1 MCMCFVFLPTL
12 MKMHLSRPDLSVMT
26 STLNKS
32 IKNYINSVKISS
44 RAHKVWLLTRQA
56 IIISMLISRNA
67 VRRDKKWNHLNLKV
81 CLLPRSPSVS
91 WFSHLSLSPPP
102 PLFHYCIMGCIIRI
116 SADSITLLP
125 RLHRTVSDTAL
136 LCARWVLSDAAGE
149 TKPAELKKT
158 GGEQRQTDVLKR
170 GLHVCCVVSGGL
182 KWSHSQRGACMWG
195 LRRRRKRG

>member
-1 MCMCFVFLPTL
+1 MKSLKFESLSFSPTF
-12 MKMHLSRPDLSVMT
+12 S
-26 STLNKS
+26 
-32 IKNYINSVKISS
+32 
-44 RAHKVWLLTRQA
+44 
-56 IIISMLISRNA
+56 
-67 VRRDKKWNHLNLKV
+67 V
-81 CLLPRSPSVS
+81 CLLVQP
-91 WFSHLSLSPPP
+91 SLSVPP

-136 LCARWVLSDAAGE
+136 LCARRVLSDAASE

-182 KWSHSQRGACMWG
+182 K
-195 LRRRRKRG
+195 